1 MEIFNRFFDAG
12 GSFEMLSRVG
22 HILAGITWIGLLY
35 FFNFVQTPAFA
46 GMSAESR
53 SEAMRK
59 ITWRT
64 LWWFRWAALFTFLFG
79 LFIVSVQEHGSTEL
93 SGGGEIPG
101 YFAGQRGV
109 AIMTG
114 MLFGVTMFV
123 NVWGVIWR
131 AQKVIIG
138 SAEKVAEG
146 GEADPRAAELAKPA
160 ARASRCNTL
169 FSIPMLFFMV
179 FAPHGSGFW
188 DQAIGSTIIY
198 WILVLAIWGVIEASA
213 LGLIGGYD
221 SPLNKLLF
229 DDHRNTIIAG
239 FVLWAVLYIGGWEIL
254 LKALA

>member
-1 MEIFNRFFDAG
+1 MEIFNRFFETG

-46 GMSAESR
+46 GMSADSR

-59 ITWRT
+59 ITWRA

-79 LFIVSVQEHGSTEL
+79 LFIVSVGNHDPDEGPVYWEGAH
-93 SGGGEIPG
+93 
-101 YFAGQRGV
+101 GV
-109 AIMTG
+109 AILTG
-114 MLFGVTMFV
+114 MLLGTTMFL

-138 SAEKVAEG
+138 SAERVAEG
-146 GEADPRAAELAKPA
+146 GEADPEAAKLAKPA

-179 FAPHGSGFW
+179 FAAHGSTWWMTGA
-188 DQAIGSTIIY
+188 DEAIGSTIIY
-198 WILVLAIWGVIEASA
+198 WLIVLAIWGVIEASA

-221 SPLNKLLF
+221 SPINKLLF

>member
-46 GMSAESR
+46 GMSAEGR

-59 ITWRT
+59 ITWRA

-79 LFIVSVQEHGSTEL
+79 LFIISVGNHDPDEGPVYWEGAH
-93 SGGGEIPG
+93 
-101 YFAGQRGV
+101 GV
-109 AIMTG
+109 AILTG
-114 MLFGVTMFV
+114 MLLGITMFV

-138 SAEKVAEG
+138 SAESVAEG

-179 FAPHGSGFW
+179 FAAHGGGFW
-188 DQAIGSTIIY
+188 EQTIGSTIIY
-198 WILVLAIWGVIEASA
+198 WLIVLAIWGFIEASA
-213 LGLIGGYD
+213 LGFIGGMD
-221 SPLNKLLF
+221 SPFNQLVFN
-229 DDHRNTIIAG
+229 DHRNTIIAG
-239 FVLWAVLYIGGWEIL
+239 FALWAVLYIGGWEIL
-254 LKALA
+254 LKAMA